1 MIFTLMNLTAGE
13 QELFAF
19 LKSASPHNLRVAG
32 GWVRDR
38 LLGRASD
45 DVDIAV
51 EGCSGAELAALVQAK
66 L

>member
-1 MIFTLMNLTAGE
+1 MNLTDGE
-13 QELFAF
+13 QKLFAF
-19 LKSASPHNLRVAG
+19 LKSVSSNNLRVAG
-32 GWVRDR
+32 GWVRDH

-51 EGCSGAELAALVQAK
+51 EGCSGAELAKLVQMK

>member
-51 EGCSGAELAALVQAK
+51 
-66 L
+66 